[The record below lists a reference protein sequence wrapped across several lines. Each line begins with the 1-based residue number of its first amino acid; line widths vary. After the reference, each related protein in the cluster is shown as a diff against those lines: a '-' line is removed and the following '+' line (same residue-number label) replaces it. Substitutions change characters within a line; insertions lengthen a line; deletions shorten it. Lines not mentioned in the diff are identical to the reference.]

1 MSAEMAVNYR
11 AARRAY
17 ELGRL
22 RISLWRALWV
32 ALPILGLGLLTSGRA
47 ALLVLPL
54 TLAAWVL
61 LYFRGDEL
69 LRGSWYGLMGGLVT
83 SVLPM
88 SVLRPCCDM
97 TAASATS
104 AANCC
109 TMPGACL
116 GAGAL
121 VGVVLAA
128 AVPFGRAT
136 WWRTALGIALGM
148 ASVAVLKCATLFA
161 GEAVGLAGGL
171 AAGVA
176 VVAGA
181 KAVLAQR
188 ARREG

>member
-1 MSAEMAVNYR
+1 MSVEMTISYR

-22 RISLWRALWV
+22 RVALWRALWV
-32 ALPILGLGLLTSGRA
+32 ALPIAGLGLLISGRV
-47 ALLVLPL
+47 ALLALPL
-54 TLAAWVL
+54 TFAAWAL
-61 LYFRGDEL
+61 AHFRGDEL

-83 SVLPM
+83 SLLPM

-97 TAASATS
+97 TAAPGAS
-104 AANCC
+104 CC

-121 VGVVLAA
+121 VGVALAA
-128 AVPFGRAT
+128 AVPFGRAS

-148 ASVAVLKCATLFA
+148 ASVAVVKCTSLFA

-171 AAGVA
+171 AGGVL
-176 VVAGA
+176 VVAIA
-181 KAVLAQR
+181 KAALASR